1 MLYALIIISTIAQNP
16 TQFYVYKDLEEC
28 LTQKDIEVKA
38 KRDAHCVRLE
48 EPASTVQDL
57 APNTTK

>member
-1 MLYALIIISTIAQNP
+1 MLYALIIIQALSP

-28 LTQKDIEVKA
+28 LTQKELRVKQNQ
-38 KRDAHCVRLE
+38 DAHCIRLE